1 MAPLLAA
8 RQRALLAAPR
18 PAARPARGAAAAA
31 ARASARAP
39 NAQPLDTVAGR
50 RELLAL
56 VAAGAA
62 TLASAGLA
70 AGPARADAAA
80 EPAVTSR
87 VFLDV
92 SIDDA
97 PAGRI
102 VIGLYGA
109 DVRAVVP
116 NCLLYCFI
124 ATVGAANTPSLL
136 RSQPT
141 AALRSLSPLPPPPQ
155 RPQMPKTA
163 ENFRQL
169 CTGEPGFG
177 YKGSTFHRILKGFVL
192 QVGGATALKPPCKA
206 VYRPPA
212 RTLTSDHRTRRSLA
226 T

>member
-8 RQRALLAAPR
+8 RPRALLAAPR
-18 PAARPARGAAAAA
+18 PAARPARGGAA

-39 NAQPLDTVAGR
+39 DAQPLDTVAGR

-56 VAAGAA
+56 GAAGAA

-70 AGPARADAAA
+70 ASPARANAAA

-109 DVRAVVP
+109 DVRLVVP
-116 NCLLYCFI
+116 NCLLYYFI
-124 ATVGAANTPSLL
+124 TAIGVANTPSCVPNRPLP
-136 RSQPT
+136 S
-141 AALRSLSPLPPPPQ
+141 ARSLSPLPPPPQ
-155 RPQMPKTA
+155 RSQMPKTA

-192 QVGGATALKPPCKA
+192 Q
-206 VYRPPA
+206 A
-212 RTLTSDHRTRRSLA
+212 RGWSLA
-226 T
+226 VAAVAASQNG